1 MSATTLTRNAE
12 IEPGDDVRFECAG
25 RTEPGRRKSNDD
37 HFMIGDLDD
46 GLRVTSSSVRG
57 LAFEAESGAPLHRP
71 VLMVADGVSGQPG
84 ATTASATA
92 ICAVAEGLEHLTMP
106 VRTEAAVDAVD
117 EALRVAGR
125 SLRARAESFLD
136 APASTSTIAVVDWP
150 HVDLVHVGH
159 SRCYLLREGR
169 LRQLTTDHT
178 MAEELRRIGCK
189 PGPALSHVL
198 TRAIGA
204 NEQAPDHRRL
214 DLATGDTLLVAS
226 NGLTE
231 TLDDLTLG
239 SILGSRPKA
248 SASEHCDALFR
259 SVFGADAVHHNVTVV
274 VLTAR

>member
-1 MSATTLTRNAE
+1 MPTTTLTRNPE
-12 IEPGDDVRFECAG
+12 LEPTDDVRLECAG
-25 RTEPGRRKSNDD
+25 RTAPGQRKSNDD
-37 HFMIGDLDD
+37 HFMIGDLGD
-46 GLRVTSSSVRG
+46 GLRVALSSVPG
-57 LAFEAESGAPLHRP
+57 LAFEAESGTPLHRP

-84 ATTASATA
+84 ATTASATT

-106 VRTEAAVDAVD
+106 VRTGAAVDAVD

-125 SLRARAESFLD
+125 SLRARAESSFD
-136 APASTSTIAVVDWP
+136 APASSSTIAVVDWP

-169 LRQLTTDHT
+169 LRRLTMDHT

-189 PGPALSHVL
+189 PGPAMSHVL

-204 NEQAPDHRRL
+204 SEQAPDHRRL
-214 DLATGDTLLVAS
+214 ELATGDTLLVAS

-231 TLDDLTLG
+231 TLDDCSLG
-239 SILGSRPKA
+239 AILGSRPKA
-248 SASEHCDALFR
+248 SAPEHCDELFR